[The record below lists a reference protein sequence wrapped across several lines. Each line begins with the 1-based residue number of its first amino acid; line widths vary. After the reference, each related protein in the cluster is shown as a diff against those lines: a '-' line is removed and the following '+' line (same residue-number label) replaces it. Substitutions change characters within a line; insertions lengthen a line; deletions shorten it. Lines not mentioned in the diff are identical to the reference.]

1 MLDQAAEKLNS
12 DPIRH
17 AKPWT
22 DEDQA
27 RFSISIKSV
36 SYETLNQVQGDRT
49 VFISKPLGE

>member
-1 MLDQAAEKLNS
+1 MLYQAAEKLNS

-17 AKPWT
+17 AEPWT

-36 SYETLNQVQGDRT
+36 NYETLNQVQGDRK